1 MKPDIAASM
10 TEFMGE
16 AERLHVPVIDG
27 VAAAIK
33 FAEAIVGMRLR
44 TAKAGDW
51 RIRSPTVPGQ
61 AHRLCAGNAVSSQGA
76 RGPRLSSDPAE
87 LTMDLDFAN
96 LPEMASPTSMVHTA
110 RTTATG
116 GSRGG
121 CPVGGLAVPTNT
133 TSAPQSHGPLR
144 RSR

>member
-1 MKPDIAASM
+1 MNPDTAASM

-51 RIRSPTVPGQ
+51 RIRSPDCTWT
-61 AHRLCAGNAVSSQGA
+61 SSPPMRRQRCFQPRSA
-76 RGPRLSSDPAE
+76 RAP
-87 LTMDLDFAN
+87 
-96 LPEMASPTSMVHTA
+96 
-110 RTTATG
+110 
-116 GSRGG
+116 
-121 CPVGGLAVPTNT
+121 PV
-133 TSAPQSHGPLR
+133 
-144 RSR
+144 